1 MTTAV
6 NRSVR
11 KSAGG
16 LRRSEWKWGYL
27 FIGLNLLAFLVFSL
41 GPILASLA
49 MSFMNWSILRPP
61 EFVGLANVERLL
73 DDDLFFTT
81 LGNTLFFAVSNV
93 FLVTVFSFIIA
104 VLLNQPIRGRTLFRT
119 AFFLPSITLVV
130 SVAMIW
136 QWILNPQGGLLN
148 YVLQLLRVPQPQ
160 WLADRQLAMPTL
172 IAISVWQNLGYYAVV
187 YLAGL
192 QGIPNEY
199 YEAAQIDG
207 ATGLQ
212 RTLQITVPL
221 IAPTTFFVIVTSLI
235 ASWQVFELPYL
246 LTAGGPANATRTL
259 QMYIY
264 SQAFGSFRMGYASL
278 ISWVMFLLIL
288 IVTIAQWTLARR
300 RDSVV
305 EM

>member
-1 MTTAV
+1 MTTAM
-6 NRSVR
+6 NRSAQKR
-11 KSAGG
+11 AGG

-81 LGNTLFFAVSNV
+81 LGNTLFFAASNV

-148 YVLQLLRVPQPQ
+148 YALQLLHVPQPQ
-160 WLADRQLAMPTL
+160 WLADRQMAMPTL
-172 IAISVWQNLGYYAVV
+172 ITISVWQHLGYYAVV

-212 RTLQITVPL
+212 RTVHITVPL

-246 LTAGGPANATRTL
+246 LTGGGPANATRTL

-264 SQAFGSFRMGYASL
+264 SQAFGSF
-278 ISWVMFLLIL
+278 
-288 IVTIAQWTLARR
+288 
-300 RDSVV
+300 
-305 EM
+305 

>member
-11 KSAGG
+11 KPAGG

-49 MSFMNWSILRPP
+49 MSFMNWTILRPP

-148 YVLQLLRVPQPQ
+148 YALQLLHVPQPQ
-160 WLADRQLAMPTL
+160 WLADRQMAMPTL
-172 IAISVWQNLGYYAVV
+172 ITISVWQHLGYYAVV

-207 ATGLQ
+207 ASGLQ
-212 RTLQITVPL
+212 RTFHITVPL

-246 LTAGGPANATRTL
+246 LTGGGPANATRTL

-288 IVTIAQWTLARR
+288 IVTIAQWMLARR